1 MGSHSPKID
10 SAASSLTPTFI
21 KKASSHCFQMSL
33 TQINMYPLSLK
44 QKHHR
49 DQTKKQQQK
58 KQTAEVETQLAER
71 NSKTAK
77 KHSSEEHKV

>member
-1 MGSHSPKID
+1 
-10 SAASSLTPTFI
+10 
-21 KKASSHCFQMSL
+21 MSL

-49 DQTKKQQQK
+49 DQTKKQQQQQQK
-58 KQTAEVETQLAER
+58 KKTAEVETQLAER

>member
-1 MGSHSPKID
+1 
-10 SAASSLTPTFI
+10 
-21 KKASSHCFQMSL
+21 MSL

-49 DQTKKQQQK
+49 DQTIKQTKKK
-58 KQTAEVETQLAER
+58 TAEVETQLAER